1 MAWTY
6 DQLIDQLTA
15 DYNSADAY
23 LSNARNENLDAM
35 TDWIMAN
42 DHAAIGHLIGGATQ
56 LGNAIE
62 MMLSEGLYGWNG
74 LSHSLTDALDRDKA
88 CPFVADGAGEV
99 SMDDVLSAMITADY
113 DQLQKF
119 IGLVDAYRVAIWG
132 QPFNAEFY
140 AALARGF
147 MP

>member
-6 DQLIDQLTA
+6 DQLITQLTS
-15 DYNSADAY
+15 DYESATAY
-23 LSNARNENLDAM
+23 LASARNDNLNAM
-35 TDWIMAN
+35 TAWVMGN
-42 DHAAIGHLIGGATQ
+42 DHSAISHLISGATQ

-62 MMLSEGLYGWNG
+62 MILSEGLYGWNG
-74 LSHSLTDALDRDKA
+74 LSHSLTDALDRNRA
-88 CPFVADGAGEV
+88 CPFLTSGEV
-99 SMDDVLSAMITADY
+99 EVTMDSLLSAMITSDY

-132 QPFNAEFY
+132 QPFNVEFY